1 MEIINLS
8 NAEFKTLGIKM
19 LKKLIEYWNSIKKTQ
34 AEIKFTLSEIKKN
47 LQGTLSGGEV
57 ARI

>member
-47 LQGTLSGGEV
+47 LQGTISGGEV